1 MTRDEVLKLI
11 RAHLSAELGT
21 DVAGIREETRFKEDL
36 EADSLDLVEL
46 VMELEDRYG
55 IRIPDE
61 EAAKIH
67 TVGQAADFVAAQAQS
82 RQAN

>member
-1 MTRDEVLKLI
+1 MTRDEVLELI
-11 RAHLSAELGT
+11 RAHLSTELGA
-21 DVAGIREETRFKEDL
+21 DASGIVEGTRFKEDL

-61 EAAKIH
+61 EAVKIL
-67 TVGQAADFVAAQAQS
+67 TVGQAADFVTAHAQAQ
-82 RQAN
+82 AT

>member
-1 MTRDEVLKLI
+1 MTREEVLELI
-11 RAHLSAELGT
+11 RAHLSAELGVDSSRIT
-21 DVAGIREETRFKEDL
+21 EGTRFKEDL

-61 EAAKIH
+61 DAAKIL
-67 TVGQAADFVAAQAQS
+67 TVGQAADFVAAHAQA
-82 RQAN
+82 RAT